1 MVPTVSSHP
10 ENRFFEVHDMP
21 RIVRLS
27 TLAVWSMALFPLGLS
42 GCDQR
47 PADGTQIQ
55 VNEAERQQA
64 IDKMRGFMESRKTPK
79 AGPKSH

>member
-1 MVPTVSSHP
+1 
-10 ENRFFEVHDMP
+10 
-21 RIVRLS
+21 
-27 TLAVWSMALFPLGLS
+27 MALFPLGLS

-64 IDKMRGFMESRKTPK
+64 IEKMRAVMDTRKMPN
-79 AGPKSH
+79 ARPRSH